1 MVSFRR
7 LLSPFN
13 FTLHFLLMFSLLFVG
28 CSKEE
33 APPEKEVAQPVKVIT
48 VGEGGGKVRT
58 FPGRIRANKR
68 VELAFQVSGPLEAL
82 PVEEGKMLKK
92 GALVARILP
101 RDFQTA
107 LFSAKANALEAEQQ
121 YIRFKE
127 LYVRKQVSKAQFD
140 KAKSS
145 HDVAQ
150 SDLKRT
156 EDSLADTSLR
166 APFAGVVAKRYVE
179 NFTEV
184 KAKEPIIS
192 LQDIT
197 RVEVL
202 VDVPERLISDVR
214 HGKFKGQVSAGF
226 VSAPGQQFPLEIK
239 EFATE
244 ADART
249 QTYEIVLV
257 MDQPEGFNVLPGMTA
272 SVKVMNPTKKT
283 TSDAIIVPTI
293 AVIGDPSGKSYV
305 WVVAPETNTV
315 SKQEVTTGELVGNDQ
330 VIVNSGLE
338 QGAMIAVSGVNVL
351 RDGMEIRPVAEV
363 SNL

>member
-1 MVSFRR
+1 
-7 LLSPFN
+7 
-13 FTLHFLLMFSLLFVG
+13 
-28 CSKEE
+28 
-33 APPEKEVAQPVKVIT
+33 
-48 VGEGGGKVRT
+48 
-58 FPGRIRANKR
+58 
-68 VELAFQVSGPLEAL
+68 
-82 PVEEGKMLKK
+82 MLKK
-92 GALVARILP
+92 GALVGRILP
-101 RDFQTA
+101 RDFKTA
-107 LFSAKANALEAEQQ
+107 LSSAKANALEAEQQ
-121 YIRFKE
+121 YIRYKE

-140 KAKSS
+140 KSKSA
-145 HDVAQ
+145 HDVAR
-150 SDLKRT
+150 SNLKKA
-156 EDSLADTSLR
+156 EDTLKDTSLR

-214 HGKFKGQVSAGF
+214 HGKFNGQVSAEF

-272 SVKVMNPTKKT
+272 SVKVKNPTQKT

-293 AVIGDPSGKSYV
+293 AVIGDPYGKSYV
-305 WVVAPETNTV
+305 WVVDPKTNTV
-315 SKQEVTTGELVGNDQ
+315 SKQEITTGELVGNDQ
-330 VIVNSGLE
+330 VVVNSGLE
-338 QGAMIAVSGVNVL
+338 QGATIAVSGVNVL

-363 SNL
+363 KHL